1 LRLLIPEVSVFNSR
15 TKKALLDCQ
24 EELTALL
31 STLTG
36 IDAVFLSIR
45 VDTAGR
51 IVSINQRFAE
61 VLGYSLVRLS
71 KMAMS
76 DLTDKPNKCFTPN
89 LCAIERQRYRTCDG
103 RAVTLNVGW
112 IAAANRTF
120 QGYGIVA
127 PSLAEDEQEAI
138 EMFSALNRSMAMIQF
153 NLAGE
158 VIYANESFLQAM
170 GYSLTEIEGRHHRIF
185 CLAEDVASTHYSE
198 FWQSLKKGVFNAG
211 RFRRVD
217 KSGNVVW
224 LEATYNPI
232 KDASGRVYKI
242 AKFASVVTEQV
253 EKAEVVRQAANVAYD
268 VSLDTDVKA
277 NRGMDLVA
285 DSVLG
290 TQTIAH
296 QMASVTDSMSALE
309 SQSQLIGSIVDTIG
323 AIATQTNL
331 LALNAAIEAA
341 RAGVHGRGF
350 AVVADEVRKLA
361 GRTSAATQEINRVV
375 RQNRELAGEAA
386 LHVQYSRDQAEVL
399 LELSEQAGMAMAAI
413 QSGAKQVVKAIGR
426 VTSDLH

>member
-1 LRLLIPEVSVFNSR
+1 VFNSR

-61 VLGYSLVRLS
+61 VLGYSMVRLS

-89 LCAIERQRYRTCDG
+89 LCAIERQRYRTYDG
-103 RAVTLNVGW
+103 RAVTLNIGW
-112 IAAANRTF
+112 ITAANQTF

-127 PSLAEDEQEAI
+127 PSLAKDEQEAI

-290 TQTIAH
+290 TQTIAQ

-309 SQSQLIGSIVDTIG
+309 SQSQLIATIVDTIG
-323 AIATQTNL
+323 AIANQTNL

-341 RAGVHGRGF
+341 RAGTHGRGF

-361 GRTSAATQEINRVV
+361 GRTSAATQEINEVV

-386 LHVQYSRDQAEVL
+386 LHVQCSRDQAEVL
-399 LELSEQAGMAMAAI
+399 LDLSKQAGMAMAAI

>member
-1 LRLLIPEVSVFNSR
+1 LLNARLIVGLSISTVLIRQVREWIINNR
-15 TKKALLDCQ
+15 IKKAFFDCQ
-24 EELTALL
+24 EELAALL
-31 STLTG
+31 STLAG
-36 IDAVFLSIR
+36 IEAVFLSIR
-45 VDTAGR
+45 VDSAGR
-51 IVSINQRFAE
+51 IISTNQRFAE
-61 VLGYSLVRLS
+61 VFGYSLERLS
-71 KMAMS
+71 EMAVS
-76 DLTDKPNKCFTPN
+76 DLTDKPDKSFTPN
-89 LCAIERQRYRTCDG
+89 LCAIERQRYRTSDG
-103 RAVTLNVGW
+103 RTVTLNVGW
-112 IAAANRTF
+112 ITAANRTF

-127 PSLAEDEQEAI
+127 PSLAQDEQEAI

-158 VIYANESFLQAM
+158 VIYANESFIQAM
-170 GYSLTEIEGRHHRIF
+170 GYSLAEIEGRHHRIF
-185 CLAEDVASTHYSE
+185 CLAEDVASAHYSE

-217 KSGNVVW
+217 KSGKVVW

-253 EKAEVVRQAANVAYD
+253 EKAEVVRQAANMAYD

-290 TQTIAH
+290 TQTIAQ
-296 QMASVTDSMSALE
+296 QMASVTDS
-309 SQSQLIGSIVDTIG
+309 IG
-323 AIATQTNL
+323 AIATQTNH

-361 GRTSAATQEINRVV
+361 GRTSAATQEITGVV
-375 RQNRELAGEAA
+375 RQNRELASQAA
-386 LHVQYSRDQAEVL
+386 LRVQCSRDQADVL
-399 LELSEQAGMAMAAI
+399 LELSEQAGMAMSAI
-413 QSGAKQVVKAIGR
+413 QLGAKQVVQAIGR
-426 VTSDLH
+426 VTSDLD

>member
-1 LRLLIPEVSVFNSR
+1 MFNNR
-15 TKKALLDCQ
+15 IKKAFFDCQ
-24 EELTALL
+24 EELAALL
-31 STLTG
+31 STLAG
-36 IDAVFLSIR
+36 IEAVFLSIR
-45 VDTAGR
+45 VDSAGR
-51 IVSINQRFAE
+51 IISTNQRFAE
-61 VLGYSLVRLS
+61 VFGYSLERLS
-71 KMAMS
+71 EMAVS
-76 DLTDKPNKCFTPN
+76 DLTDKPDKSFTPN
-89 LCAIERQRYRTCDG
+89 LCAIERQRYRTSDG
-103 RAVTLNVGW
+103 RTVTLNVGW
-112 IAAANRTF
+112 ITAANRTF

-127 PSLAEDEQEAI
+127 PSLAQDEQEAI

-158 VIYANESFLQAM
+158 VIYANESFIQAM
-170 GYSLTEIEGRHHRIF
+170 GYSLAEIEGRHHRIF
-185 CLAEDVASTHYSE
+185 CLAEDVASAHYSE

-217 KSGNVVW
+217 KSGKVVW

-253 EKAEVVRQAANVAYD
+253 EKAEVVRQAANMAYD

-290 TQTIAH
+290 TQTIAQ
-296 QMASVTDSMSALE
+296 QMASVTDSMTALE

-361 GRTSAATQEINRVV
+361 GRTSAATQEITGVV
-375 RQNRELAGEAA
+375 RQNRELASQAA
-386 LHVQYSRDQAEVL
+386 LRVQCSRDQADIL
-399 LELSEQAGMAMAAI
+399 LELSEQAGMAMSAI
-413 QSGAKQVVKAIGR
+413 QLGAKQVVQAIGR
-426 VTSDLH
+426 VTSDLD

>member
-1 LRLLIPEVSVFNSR
+1 MFNR
-15 TKKALLDCQ
+15 QLKNALFTCQ
-24 EELTALL
+24 EQLCLALG
-31 STLTG
+31 TVA
-36 IDAVFLSIR
+36 DVEAVFLSVR
-45 VDTAGR
+45 VDGAGR
-51 IVSINQRFAE
+51 IISANQRFAQT
-61 VLGYSLVRLS
+61 LGYSLEQLS
-71 KMAMS
+71 KMVMS
-76 DLTDKPNKCFTPN
+76 NINAQPQNDFAPN
-89 LCAIERQRYRTCDG
+89 LCAIERQRYRASDG
-103 RAVTLNVGW
+103 RAVTLNIGW

-120 QGYGIVA
+120 QGYGMVA
-127 PSLAEDEQEAI
+127 PALARDEQEII

-153 NLAGE
+153 SLAGE
-158 VIYANESFLQAM
+158 VVHANESFVQAM
-170 GYSLTEIEGRHHRIF
+170 GYSLAEIQGKHHRLF
-185 CLAEDVASTHYSE
+185 CLAEDVASAHYDE
-198 FWQSLKKGVFNAG
+198 FWRSLNKGVFNAG

-217 KSGNVVW
+217 KSGKVVW

-232 KDASGRVYKI
+232 RDASGRVYKI

-253 EKAEVVRQAANVAYD
+253 EKADGIKQAATMAYD

-277 NRGMDLVA
+277 NRGMELVA

-290 TQTIAH
+290 TQNISQ
-296 QMASVTDSMSALE
+296 QMALVTDSMTALE
-309 SQSQLIGSIVDTIG
+309 SQSQLIASIVDTIG

-361 GRTSAATQEINRVV
+361 GRTSAATQEINGVV

-386 LHVQYSRDQAEVL
+386 LHVQCSRDQANVL

-426 VTSDLH
+426 VTSDLY

>member
-1 LRLLIPEVSVFNSR
+1 MFNSR